1 VGSWAP
7 PHAAGPL
14 PPGYG
19 APPAARPGVIPLRP
33 LGLGEIFDGSIATI
47 RRYWKV
53 QLGTTAAVVLV
64 LTIIQAPMM
73 HFLGQS
79 LDLSPDSPGKS
90 PAVSGRALTAAMTSQ
105 LFVGS
110 VSVLAQLV
118 LQGALMIVV
127 GRAVLGQEID
137 SRTAWQLTRPRMWRL
152 IGLAVSIGCMCGAP
166 IMLPIVVGGALAAA
180 GAPVAALGVVLVLG
194 VLVAGPVCVW
204 LWVLFGVSAPA
215 LVLEQSTIRAA
226 LRRSRRLVAGSWWRV
241 FGILLLNVIA
251 STVLSGVLAL
261 PFGLIGLALGGKG
274 LFTVA
279 LIGTALAKV
288 VVYPFTAGVV
298 ALLYVDLRMRREG
311 LDLSLTRAAVAS
323 ATAGR

>member
-1 VGSWAP
+1 
-7 PHAAGPL
+7 
-14 PPGYG
+14 
-19 APPAARPGVIPLRP
+19 

-53 QLGTTAAVVLV
+53 QLGITAAVVLA
-64 LTIIQAPMM
+64 LTIIQAAMLP
-73 HFLGQS
+73 FSERS
-79 LDLSPDSPGKS
+79 LDLSLDSPGRS
-90 PAVSGRALTAAMTSQ
+90 PAVSGGAFATAMTSQ
-105 LFVGS
+105 LFAGS
-110 VSVLAQLV
+110 VSLLAQLV

-137 SRTAWQLTRPRMWRL
+137 SRTAWQLTRPWIWRL
-152 IGLAVSIGCMCGAP
+152 IGLALSIGCMCGAV
-166 IMLPIVVGGALAAA
+166 IVLAIVVGGAFAAA
-180 GAPVAALGVVLVLG
+180 GAPVAVLGVVLVVG

-204 LWVLFGVSAPA
+204 LWVLLGVSAPA
-215 LVLEQSTIRAA
+215 LVLEQSTIRTA

-241 FGILLLNVIA
+241 FGILLLNTIA
-251 STVLSGVLAL
+251 SGVLSGVLAL

-274 LFTVA
+274 FFMVA

-288 VVYPFTAGVV
+288 VVYPFSAGVV

-311 LDLSLTRAAVAS
+311 LDLTLTRAAVAS